1 MVVNK
6 SAGCLCYRI
15 AATEPATGELD
26 LELELKVAD
35 CATAPDP
42 EGRRVLPLFLP
53 VWTPGSYLVREY
65 SRHLSRVTATDQDG
79 RPLTVTKT
87 SKNRFAVQVP
97 REAERI
103 SVRYRVYAHE
113 LSVRT
118 ADVTGEH
125 AYWNH
130 ACLLLWPVER
140 PRLAA
145 QIAITFPANWDLAC
159 PLPLVEGGAATS
171 ASIAAGMQRRT
182 LRADDLDHAI
192 DSPCVLGTLEQ
203 RSWVTRGVRHTI
215 AMDGLAGIAAPAS
228 LVDDLARI
236 VECAAD
242 VFGGQLPYPEYQF
255 LCLFA
260 ADGHGGLEHRDSTT
274 LLMARTA
281 LTNDKGYRD
290 FLGLAAHE
298 LFHAWNVKRLRPAEF
313 WTYDYENENYTRF
326 LWLIEGWT
334 AYYDDLLCL
343 RSGALSPAD
352 YLGIVAKNI
361 QAVLQA
367 PGRLR
372 MSLAESSF
380 DAWIR
385 LYRPDENTRNSS
397 QNYYV
402 NGAVAALA
410 FDLLVRRDSAGA
422 RSLDDVLRHLWAE
435 TFAKGRGYTLADIR
449 NAVLAVT
456 SESALHA
463 LLDLTDGNLDP
474 ALAPLL
480 ASHGIR
486 WVTRDADKPFL
497 GLQFEGGSTV
507 VASVAT
513 GSPAQQAGLQPGDEV
528 LAIQNLRVDTN
539 RWQDV
544 FQAVARVEAPL
555 ELLLARRGVVQ
566 RRVAVPARSTG
577 TVALEIDETA
587 PEPVRLLRDRWL
599 QQMARVNR
607 PSARQP

>member
-15 AATEPATGELD
+15 AATGPATGELD
-26 LELELKVAD
+26 LELELTVAD

-42 EGRRVLPLFLP
+42 EGGRLLLLFLP

-65 SRHLSRVTATDQDG
+65 SRHLSRVTATSSAGQ
-79 RPLTVTKT
+79 PLTVTKT
-87 SKNRFAVQVP
+87 SKNRFAVHVP
-97 REAERI
+97 REVERV

-159 PLPLVEGGAATS
+159 PLPLVEDDAATS

-242 VFGGQLPYPEYQF
+242 VFGSQLPYPEYQF

-313 WTYDYENENYTRF
+313 WSYDYENENYTRF

-352 YLGIVAKNI
+352 YLGIAAKNI

-456 SESALHA
+456 SESALQA
-463 LLDLTDGNLDP
+463 LLELTNGNLDP

-507 VASVAT
+507 IASVAT

-566 RRVAVPARSTG
+566 RRVAVPGRSTG